1 MVDKISVEIELEGGD
16 DVRKTLE
23 EIVGGV
29 DGLKTAAEE
38 LGKTDATVDVK
49 AEGADET
56 KTSIDEV
63 KVAAEELG
71 KVDATVK
78 VGVEGADEA
87 KASLDGVA
95 GSAGEAKG
103 LLDPLSQT
111 ASIIGVGFDGLSLAA
126 TRATAT
132 LDTLGT
138 AAVRMG
144 AKMTRSLG
152 PLGILARSLGPIGI
166 AVGVVAGALLK
177 FGDSSAD
184 ALNKLT
190 ASSASLDLTAQNFDK
205 LQKALLQAGISSDA
219 ILPGLQKLKQ
229 TLSEDFFPTDV
240 VTGLQRFIA
249 QLERMPDGAERTNL
263 AMQKLGDTLGAQ
275 VIAGLQTG
283 TISAQNFA
291 TALGLITPATQQQ
304 IVEAAKYQQTLNQLS
319 NTWNE
324 FKATVA
330 APLATPIFQALIAE
344 VKNLQSGFNGLKG
357 AFQELKGLLT
367 QEFSI
372 TSLKTA
378 GNDVLAL
385 GNALKSLTISGKVS
399 QILQSIFGDAKKATQ
414 AVEETGQAA
423 ATTGQQLQLVRNP
436 FTGMAEVIRATDQ
449 ALQQTGQ
456 SAQQAGQAGAQGA
469 QQATQGYTSYE
480 EILKRIQA
488 QNQQLA
494 STPPPPA
501 PDVSGWQTLKQA
513 VIDAGTAVGE
523 FVAKLATITWD
534 AISSLGV
541 QAWNALTGAIQSAI
555 NKLLQFLGLRGDAG
569 KVVPTGSGAI
579 EGKARG
585 GLLGGRGT
593 GTSDSNLAWLS
604 RGEYIMPA
612 SAVRQPGVLSLLE
625 ALRRSGRIPGFADG
639 GLTSLIEGSGFDP
652 AEFTREIKKSLEGVM
667 AQIAAALMDMASEID
682 ALSFA
687 RGGLLGGRGTGTSDS
702 NLAWLSR
709 GEHIMPARAVAQPGV
724 LAFLEALRRS
734 GGNLSRVLDG
744 MGRFALGG
752 MVPRVMPAFASGG
765 LAGGMSNVTI
775 QFPGLPAIG
784 GLRASSGVVDE
795 LRKAAVQAQVRSG
808 GRKPSRY
815 S

>member
-1 MVDKISVEIELEGGD
+1 
-16 DVRKTLE
+16 
-23 EIVGGV
+23 
-29 DGLKTAAEE
+29 
-38 LGKTDATVDVK
+38 
-49 AEGADET
+49 
-56 KTSIDEV
+56 
-63 KVAAEELG
+63 
-71 KVDATVK
+71 
-78 VGVEGADEA
+78 
-87 KASLDGVA
+87 
-95 GSAGEAKG
+95 
-103 LLDPLSQT
+103 
-111 ASIIGVGFDGLSLAA
+111 
-126 TRATAT
+126 
-132 LDTLGT
+132 
-138 AAVRMG
+138 
-144 AKMTRSLG
+144 MTRSLG

-205 LQKALLQAGISSDA
+205 LQKALAQAGVSQDA

-240 VTGLQRFIA
+240 ITGLQRFIA

-263 AMQKLGDTLGAQ
+263 AMQKLGDALGAQ

-283 TISAQNFA
+283 TITAQNLA

-319 NTWNE
+319 NTWTE

-330 APLATPIFQALIAE
+330 APLATPIFQVMIAE
-344 VKNLQSGFNGLKG
+344 VQNLQSSFNGLKG

-378 GNDVLAL
+378 ATDVLAL

-414 AVEETGQAA
+414 AVQETGQA
-423 ATTGQQLQLVRNP
+423 GQQAAQGLLQLQTNP
-436 FTGMAEVIRATDQ
+436 FTGMAEVINTTNQ

-456 SAQQAGQAGAQGA
+456 SAQQAGQEGAQAG
-469 QQATQGYTSYE
+469 QQAAQGYTSYE
-480 EILKRIQA
+480 AILGRIQQ

-494 STPPPPA
+494 ATPPPPTPT
-501 PDVSGWQTLKQA
+501 PDPNAVSVWQTIKQG
-513 VIDAGTAVGE
+513 VIDAATAVSDFAVKIG
-523 FVAKLATITWD
+523 TITWD
-534 AISSLGV
+534 AISGAGIT
-541 QAWNALTGAIQSAI
+541 AWNALTGAIQTAI
-555 NKLLQFLGLRGDAG
+555 DTVSEFIAKMLQAIGLQSSGGG
-569 KVVPTGSGAI
+569 KVAPAKADGGQF
-579 EGKARG
+579 ARG
-585 GLLGGRGT
+585 GLLRGRGT

-612 SAVRQPGVLSLLE
+612 RAVRQPGVLSFLE
-625 ALRRSGRIPGFADG
+625 AMRRSGGIPGYAGGGTVGDPVSAAGSISGILLDADKE
-639 GLTSLIEGSGFDP
+639 LTRAFNAINNAMITLHSSLDGAFKTVDNSMLGVQNIIDSVQRTLKTLYRTSKEP
-652 AEFTREIKKSLEGVM
+652 AFV
-667 AQIAAALMDMASEID
+667 AS
-682 ALSFA
+682 
-687 RGGLLGGRGTGTSDS
+687 GGLLGGRGTGTSDS
-702 NLAWLSR
+702 NLAWVSR
-709 GEHIMPARAVAQPGV
+709 GEHIMPARAVSQPGV

-744 MGRFALGG
+744 MGQFALGG
-752 MVPRVMPAFASGG
+752 MVPRAMPTFASGG

-784 GLRASSGVVDE
+784 GLRASSDVVDQ
-795 LRKAAVQAQVRSG
+795 LHRAAALAQVRSG